1 MQQILVQ
8 FAIIFVLFQSIQG
21 NIDYVNTKRHLEPES
36 FNNGFRY
43 HAKSLNNEA
52 SVAADASTN
61 LPRTRKQVP
70 SIRASTINFVSDNSD
85 SILAIYSGEGSAV
98 SYVLYSYIIYI
109 AI

>member
-43 HAKSLNNEA
+43 HAKSLYNEA
-52 SVAADASTN
+52 SVAADASPN

-70 SIRASTINFVSDNSD
+70 SISASTINFVSDNSD
-85 SILAIYSGEGSAV
+85 SVLTIYSGEGSAV
-98 SYVLYSYIIYI
+98 NHVLAISYMYT
-109 AI
+109 